1 MRYFNTSGPCDPEKH
16 YTVLREALVAQG
28 TQLAEQG
35 RYFTIFAPRQSGKT
49 TYFQLLLRTL
59 REKNFTPIWISF
71 EGVKTLDRDG
81 FYRVLNDRLLLELR
95 EQEAAIDFLIESQI
109 DLESL
114 FKTLKDTIAPIVLVI
129 DEFEDIPDAVLGE
142 VMHIFRSLYHKKQHH
157 GLHSLILVGVSTL
170 AELILSS
177 ASPFNI
183 TDDIQ
188 VPYFTLAQVDEL
200 IQQYVAEAGQAFEP
214 EVIAAIYENTA
225 GQPGLVNGLCALL
238 VTELATD
245 RTAPVTIDHFY
256 RAVQIFLRERF
267 NKNISNVVQKARE
280 KRELILRLLFLNEAI
295 PFTVHDPD
303 IGYLYAHGVVASR
316 DGYVD
321 IPVPLYSKA
330 LIDAF
335 RPKVNGEMQYFVSI
349 HETFQGYVTAQGIN
363 VKAIL
368 DQYRDY
374 VRRRGFRAF
383 QADNVKEAAGHYSL
397 DAFLNF
403 FVERLGGHTFVE
415 VPSGQGRT
423 DILILYKS
431 WKYVIETKVFTDN
444 YSFQQGKHQL
454 AAYLT
459 TEGLSEGYYVVFSN
473 LHAEEDERYVAEEIA
488 GKRIHTYIIRIR
500 FTQPSRL
507 PVPRTADEPEA

>member
-28 TQLAEQG
+28 TQWAEQG

-188 VPYFTLAQVDEL
+188 VPYFTLAQVNEL

-214 EVIAAIYENTA
+214 EVIEAIHENTS
-225 GQPGLVNGLCALL
+225 V
-238 VTELATD
+238 
-245 RTAPVTIDHFY
+245 Y
-256 RAVQIFLRERF
+256 R
-267 NKNISNVVQKARE
+267 
-280 KRELILRLLFLNEAI
+280 
-295 PFTVHDPD
+295 
-303 IGYLYAHGVVASR
+303 
-316 DGYVD
+316 
-321 IPVPLYSKA
+321 
-330 LIDAF
+330 
-335 RPKVNGEMQYFVSI
+335 
-349 HETFQGYVTAQGIN
+349 
-363 VKAIL
+363 
-368 DQYRDY
+368 
-374 VRRRGFRAF
+374 
-383 QADNVKEAAGHYSL
+383 
-397 DAFLNF
+397 
-403 FVERLGGHTFVE
+403 
-415 VPSGQGRT
+415 
-423 DILILYKS
+423 
-431 WKYVIETKVFTDN
+431 
-444 YSFQQGKHQL
+444 QL
-454 AAYLT
+454 
-459 TEGLSEGYYVVFSN
+459 
-473 LHAEEDERYVAEEIA
+473 
-488 GKRIHTYIIRIR
+488 
-500 FTQPSRL
+500 
-507 PVPRTADEPEA
+507 